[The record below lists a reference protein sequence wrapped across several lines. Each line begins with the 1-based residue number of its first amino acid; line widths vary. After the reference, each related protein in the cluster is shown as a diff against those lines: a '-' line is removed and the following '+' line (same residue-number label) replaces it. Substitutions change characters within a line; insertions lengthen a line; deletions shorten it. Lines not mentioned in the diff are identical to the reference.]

1 MKEAATPR
9 PYRQGRR
16 AEAAEARTEAI
27 LEAALAAFVA
37 KPFDQI
43 TLAEVAERAGVG
55 VQTLIR
61 RVQTKDGLV
70 RAVNEW
76 AVAAIG
82 EARGEP
88 DSSDP
93 ATVAAAVAR
102 QYERFG
108 DLIDRSTRQADVSP
122 ALAESARGGREA
134 HRAWIETA
142 FADEIARGGPALT
155 GQLIALCGVELWL
168 VLRRDGGLGPE
179 QARDTVAQL
188 IRSVL
193 PRP

>member
-1 MKEAATPR
+1 MKEAATTR

-27 LEAALAAFVA
+27 LDAALEAFEA

-70 RAVNEW
+70 RSVNAW
-76 AVAAIG
+76 ADTRIG

-88 DSSDP
+88 ESSDP
-93 ATVAAAVAR
+93 DVVATALAR
-102 QYERFG
+102 QYERYG
-108 DLIDRSTRQADVSP
+108 TLIDRTIRQEELSP
-122 ALAESARGGREA
+122 ALAEGARGGREA
-134 HRAWIETA
+134 HRAWVETA
-142 FADEIARGGPALT
+142 FAAQIARGGPQLA
-155 GQLIALCGVELWL
+155 GQLVALCGVELWL
-168 VLRRDGGLGPE
+168 VLRRDGGLTVE
-179 QARDTVAQL
+179 QTRATVAQL

-193 PRP
+193 P

>member
-1 MKEAATPR
+1 MKEAAPTR
-9 PYRQGRR
+9 PYRQRRR

-27 LEAALAAFVA
+27 REAALDAFMA

-43 TLAEVAERAGVG
+43 TLADVAERAGVG

-61 RVQTKDGLV
+61 RVQNKDGLV
-70 RAVNEW
+70 RLVNEW
-76 AVAAIG
+76 VAAAIR

-93 ATVAAAVAR
+93 AAVAAILER

-108 DLIDRSTRQADVSP
+108 ALIDRSLRQQESSP
-122 ALAESARGGREA
+122 TLAANAQAGRRA
-134 HRAWIETA
+134 HREWIETA
-142 FADEIARGGPALT
+142 FAAEIARGGPQLT
-155 GQLIALCGVELWL
+155 GQLVGLCGVELWL
-168 VLRRDGGLGPE
+168 VLRRDGGLTAE
-179 QARDTVAQL
+179 QTRDTVAQL

-193 PRP
+193 P

>member
-1 MKEAATPR
+1 MKEAATTR

-27 LEAALAAFVA
+27 LEAALEAFEA

-70 RAVNEW
+70 RSVNAW
-76 AVAAIG
+76 AVTRIG

-88 DSSDP
+88 ESSDP
-93 ATVAAAVAR
+93 DVVATALAR
-102 QYERFG
+102 QYERYG
-108 DLIDRSTRQADVSP
+108 TLIDRTIRQEELSP
-122 ALAESARGGREA
+122 ALAEGARGGREA
-134 HRAWIETA
+134 HRAWVETA
-142 FADEIARGGPALT
+142 FAAQIARGGPQLA
-155 GQLIALCGVELWL
+155 GQLVALCGVELWL
-168 VLRRDGGLGPE
+168 VLRRDGGLTVE
-179 QARDTVAQL
+179 QTRATVAQL

-193 PRP
+193 P

>member
-1 MKEAATPR
+1 MKEAATTR

-27 LEAALAAFVA
+27 LDAALEAFEA

-70 RAVNEW
+70 RSVNAW
-76 AVAAIG
+76 AVARIG

-88 DSSDP
+88 ESSDP
-93 ATVAAAVAR
+93 DVVATALAR
-102 QYERFG
+102 QYERYG
-108 DLIDRSTRQADVSP
+108 TLIDRTIRQEELSP
-122 ALAESARGGREA
+122 ALAEGARGGREA
-134 HRAWIETA
+134 HRAWVETA
-142 FADEIARGGPALT
+142 FAAQIARGGPQLA
-155 GQLIALCGVELWL
+155 GQLVALCGVELWL
-168 VLRRDGGLGPE
+168 VLRRDGGLTVE
-179 QARDTVAQL
+179 QTRATVAQL

-193 PRP
+193 P

>member
-1 MKEAATPR
+1 MKEAPTR

-27 LEAALAAFVA
+27 LEAALEAFES

-76 AVAAIG
+76 AVMRIG

-88 DSSDP
+88 ESSDP
-93 ATVAAAVAR
+93 DAVAAALAR
-102 QYERFG
+102 QYERYG
-108 DLIDRSTRQADVSP
+108 TLIDRTIRQEELSP
-122 ALAESARGGREA
+122 ALAEGARGGREA
-134 HRAWIETA
+134 HRAWVETA
-142 FADEIARGGPALT
+142 FADAIARGDEALP
-155 GQLIALCGVELWL
+155 GQLVALCGVELWL
-168 VLRRDGGLGPE
+168 VLRRDGRLTADQTRE
-179 QARDTVAQL
+179 TVARL

-193 PRP
+193 P

>member
-1 MKEAATPR
+1 MKEAATTR
-9 PYRQGRR
+9 PYRQRRR

-27 LEAALAAFVA
+27 LEATIELFEA
-37 KPFDQI
+37 KPFNQI

-76 AVAAIG
+76 AVARIG

-88 DSSDP
+88 DRSDP
-93 ATVAAAVAR
+93 DAVAAAVGR
-102 QYERFG
+102 QYERYG
-108 DLIDRSTRQADVSP
+108 TLIDRNIRQEDLSP

-134 HRAWIETA
+134 HRAWIEAA

-155 GQLIALCGVELWL
+155 GQLVALCGVELWL
-168 VLRRDGGLGPE
+168 VLRRDGGLSVE
-179 QARDTVAQL
+179 QTRDTIAHL
-188 IRSVL
+188 LRSVL
-193 PRP
+193 P

>member
-1 MKEAATPR
+1 MKEAATTR

-27 LEAALAAFVA
+27 LEAALEAFEA

-76 AVAAIG
+76 AVSRIG

-93 ATVAAAVAR
+93 DAVATALAR
-102 QYERFG
+102 QYERYG
-108 DLIDRSTRQADVSP
+108 ALIDRTIRQEELSP
-122 ALAESARGGREA
+122 ALADGARGGRQA
-134 HRAWIETA
+134 HRAWIEAA
-142 FADEIARGGPALT
+142 FEDEISRGEEALP
-155 GQLIALCGVELWL
+155 GQLVALCGVEFWL
-168 VLRRDGGLGPE
+168 VLRRDGGLTVD
-179 QARDTVAQL
+179 QTRATVAQL

-193 PRP
+193 P

>member
-1 MKEAATPR
+1 MKAATTTR

-27 LEAALAAFVA
+27 LQAAVEAFEA

-76 AVAAIG
+76 AVRHIG

-93 ATVAAAVAR
+93 DAVATALAR
-102 QYERFG
+102 QYERYG
-108 DLIDRSTRQADVSP
+108 VLIDRTIRQEELSP
-122 ALAESARGGREA
+122 ALAEGARGGREA
-134 HRAWIETA
+134 HRAWVETA
-142 FADEIARGGPALT
+142 FADAIARGDEALT
-155 GQLIALCGVELWL
+155 GRLVALCGVEFGL
-168 VLRRDGGLGPE
+168 VLRRDGGLTVD
-179 QARDTVAQL
+179 QTRDTVAQL

-193 PRP
+193 P